1 MKSQTS
7 KLREELL
14 KLEEPEDRLKVLK
27 NQYEGETAYII
38 AGGPSLNRYTKEEL
52 RDFLR
57 DKLC

>member
-38 AGGPSLNRYTKEEL
+38 AGGPSLEQIYKRRT
-52 RDFLR
+52 
-57 DKLC
+57 

>member
-38 AGGPSLNRYTKEEL
+38 AV
-52 RDFLR
+52 DHH
-57 DKLC
+57 